1 MRKKNT
7 EGFMDIYFCYPVN
20 QNIQPI
26 GLKNDFRHVFWNK
39 MLYKS
44 G

>member
-1 MRKKNT
+1 MRKKIT
-7 EGFMDIYFCYPVN
+7 EGFMDIYFCCHVN
-20 QNIQPI
+20 QNILPI
-26 GLKNDFRHVFWNK
+26 ALNDFRNVFWNE

>member
-1 MRKKNT
+1 MAKIT

-20 QNIQPI
+20 PNILSVA
-26 GLKNDFRHVFWNK
+26 LKKKDFRHVFWNK